1 MMYQKKTIRD
11 NKQAAFSHRWTI
23 SVLWTVLLMCCALGV
38 RAQSFTL
45 QGKVSDTNGNPIEL
59 ASVMV
64 VSQGKL
70 AMTNLKGEFS
80 LELHSADS
88 VAVRFSMVGYR
99 TKTRVLRRPRG
110 RQTIL
115 SPYLASKPPEENP
128 TEATISGLM
137 TERPSCCPLR
147 TRKGR

>member
-11 NKQAAFSHRWTI
+11 NKQAAFPHRWTI

-38 RAQSFTL
+38 RAQSFTP

-70 AMTNLKGEFS
+70 AMTNPDF
-80 LELHSADS
+80 
-88 VAVRFSMVGYR
+88 V
-99 TKTRVLRRPRG
+99 TQKTR
-110 RQTIL
+110 IL
-115 SPYLASKPPEENP
+115 
-128 TEATISGLM
+128 
-137 TERPSCCPLR
+137 
-147 TRKGR
+147 

>member
-1 MMYQKKTIRD
+1 MMYHKKTIRD

-80 LELHSADS
+80 LEAPQCRQCGRPFLDGWLSHQDARLAPSAWVARPS
-88 VAVRFSMVGYR
+88 MVAVRPMD
-99 TKTRVLRRPRG
+99 
-110 RQTIL
+110 
-115 SPYLASKPPEENP
+115 E
-128 TEATISGLM
+128 
-137 TERPSCCPLR
+137 
-147 TRKGR
+147 

>member
-11 NKQAAFSHRWTI
+11 NKQAAFPYRWTI

-70 AMTNLKGEFS
+70 AMTNLKGEFC
-80 LELHSADS
+80 LELHSAAS

-99 TKTRVLRRPRG
+99 TKTRGLRRPRG
-110 RQTIL
+110 SQTL
-115 SPYLASKPPEENP
+115 MVQLADDNTLGEVTVEGK
-128 TEATISGLM
+128 
-137 TERPSCCPLR
+137 
-147 TRKGR
+147 K

>member
-99 TKTRVLRRPRG
+99 T
-110 RQTIL
+110 
-115 SPYLASKPPEENP
+115 
-128 TEATISGLM
+128 
-137 TERPSCCPLR
+137 
-147 TRKGR
+147 

>member
-1 MMYQKKTIRD
+1 MDHFRPVD
-11 NKQAAFSHRWTI
+11 SPAD
-23 SVLWTVLLMCCALGV
+23 VLCPRSPGPVVHT
-38 RAQSFTL
+38 

-99 TKTRVLRRPRG
+99 TKTRVLRRRVG
-110 RQTIL
+110 
-115 SPYLASKPPEENP
+115 A
-128 TEATISGLM
+128 
-137 TERPSCCPLR
+137 RPSWSSWPMTIR
-147 TRKGR
+147 WAR